1 MLFVDIF
8 RFFLR
13 FIFLGLEFYLK
24 LLLNNH
30 YKGSCYF
37 WDYITWDADVDN
49 IVLSELIET
58 KNNFGYLIGYLN
70 ETTRPLV
77 LILRKTE
84 RIF

>member
-1 MLFVDIF
+1 MLLVDIF

-13 FIFLGLEFYLK
+13 FIFLGLDFYLK

-30 YKGSCYF
+30 YKGSCCF

-58 KNNFGYLIGYLN
+58 KNNFRYLIGYLN
-70 ETTRPLV
+70 ETITLV
-77 LILRKTE
+77 LILRKIE

>member
-24 LLLNNH
+24 LLLN
-30 YKGSCYF
+30 SCYF

-70 ETTRPLV
+70 ETITPLV
-77 LILRKTE
+77 LILRKIE
-84 RIF
+84 LIF

>member
-1 MLFVDIF
+1 MLFVHIF
-8 RFFLR
+8 RFFHR

-30 YKGSCYF
+30 YKGSCCF

-58 KNNFGYLIGYLN
+58 KNNFRYLIGYLN
-70 ETTRPLV
+70 ETITLV
-77 LILRKTE
+77 LILRKIE

>member
-1 MLFVDIF
+1 MLFVNIF
-8 RFFLR
+8 RFFHR

-30 YKGSCYF
+30 YKGSCCF

-58 KNNFGYLIGYLN
+58 KNNFRYLIGYLN
-70 ETTRPLV
+70 ETITLV
-77 LILRKTE
+77 LILRKIE

>member
-58 KNNFGYLIGYLN
+58 KNNFRYLIGYLN
-70 ETTRPLV
+70 ETITLV
-77 LILRKTE
+77 LILRKIE